1 MINRLI
7 SRSERS
13 KAAPGSFLFAD
24 SSCSQRDYWSLG
36 TQRDADTQLD
46 NKTNIH
52 APPAM
57 IFFLIPVFSSN
68 FPRKSVTTFFSFRN
82 LSARSLMDEKMS
94 SRPMVLSL
102 VLDLDPNQVFNQVLS
117 RPSITFSEHTKGSKE
132 DDLRL

>member
-7 SRSERS
+7 SQSECS
-13 KAAPGSFLFAD
+13 KAEPGSFLSAD

-36 TQRDADTQLD
+36 TQHDADTQPD

-94 SRPMVLSL
+94 SRPMVLG
-102 VLDLDPNQVFNQVLS
+102 LDPNQVFNQVLS
-117 RPSITFSEHTKGSKE
+117 RPSITFSEHAKGSEE